1 MMVINVLIGLKK
13 FRLDFMTGWMTTQSE
28 MAGSVESDDDMLAG
42 LFGDDSKDVFDRLMV
57 MLEDEEDPVVLT

>member
-1 MMVINVLIGLKK
+1 
-13 FRLDFMTGWMTTQSE
+13 MTTQSE

-42 LFGDDSKDVFDRLMV
+42 LFGDDSKDVFNWLMV